1 MSSLRSVT
9 PVDLTR
15 ATPPFTEQLGRG
27 FRSALTTLAG
37 HHGIDHLFRS
47 NRIGGDDRD
56 RRLAAPWLAER
67 LGYAPAPSR
76 IVVGNGTQN
85 LLSLV
90 LRQLVGRGG
99 TIVAEALTHPLVPPI
114 AAELDINIVPVAI
127 DHDGIVPEA
136 LDAACANSQPRLIYC
151 NPTGHNPTASVM
163 SDERRRAIAGIA
175 RKYHVTILE
184 DDVLGSLRSGGPK
197 PIASH
202 APDVTWYIQSL
213 SKCLA
218 LGFRVAYLVVPETF
232 DRDFIVRP
240 MGMRSSWFASA
251 IAIEVANTLFESGAM
266 SAITRSMA
274 AEAALRKQAA
284 EDTLA
289 GHDVAAAQ
297 GALHVWLRLP
307 SPWSAQSFTKACAD
321 AGVLV
326 RPSEMF
332 LANPKFSPQERA
344 PSAIRI
350 AITAPPTVELLQ
362 TGLDRIRSVLQDA
375 DMLVEGTI

>member
-1 MSSLRSVT
+1 MSPLPST
-9 PVDLTR
+9 TTVDLTR
-15 ATPPFTEQLGRG
+15 ATPPFTDELGRG
-27 FRSALTTLAG
+27 FRSALAALSS

-47 NRIGGDDRD
+47 NRIGGNDHDRNA
-56 RRLAAPWLAER
+56 AAPWLAER
-67 LGYAPAPSR
+67 LGYTPDPSR
-76 IVVGNGTQN
+76 IIVGNGTQN
-85 LLSLV
+85 LLLLV
-90 LRQLVGRGG
+90 LRQIVGRGA

-114 AAELDINIVPVAI
+114 AAELDINIVPVEI
-127 DHDGIVPEA
+127 DDDGIVPEA
-136 LDAACANSQPRLIYC
+136 LDSACANNQPKLIYC

-163 SDERRRAIAGIA
+163 SDERRHAIAGIA
-175 RKYHVTILE
+175 RRYNVTILE
-184 DDVLGSLRSGGPK
+184 DDVLGSLRIGGPK

-232 DRDFIVRP
+232 DRDFLVRP

-251 IAIEVANTLFESGAM
+251 IAIEVANTLFHSGLM
-266 SAITRSMA
+266 SEVTRSMS
-274 AEAALRKQAA
+274 AEASLRKQAA
-284 EDTLA
+284 EDALT
-289 GHDVAAAQ
+289 GYEVTAAQ

-307 SPWSAQSFTKACAD
+307 APWRAQKFAKACAD

-332 LANPKFSPQERA
+332 LANPKFSPQLCA
-344 PSAIRI
+344 PEAIRI

-362 TGLDRIRSVLQDA
+362 AGVDRIRSVLQGADA
-375 DMLVEGTI
+375 LVEGAT